1 VATLYAAHNGS
12 RDDSVSGTW
21 PEVFVVGVTDVVDA
35 VGRGLLR
42 TLVPAPGVTVTDVVI
57 AEPGDRAADLRGDL
71 VVGAGVADGAGAV
84 ELIERAAAA
93 GAAGVVLRRTPA
105 RARGV
110 RAAAKRTAIALL
122 ELDESASLV
131 HAVRVIQ
138 GVVDR
143 ASAPDTAQ
151 ADPGGEADLLA
162 LADAA
167 AALVDGPV
175 TIEDAQSRVL
185 AYSSRQD
192 VTDTARVSTV
202 LGRRVPAPLVAHM
215 RSRGVFRRLARSD
228 EPFLVP
234 PGPGQEMPRFVVPVR
249 AGAEWLGSIWAVIDR
264 PPPADAVAELR
275 RTASVVAL
283 HLLRNRALADLTR
296 RLSAERLRTLLGG
309 GPVDPAAGTWL
320 PAGPWRV
327 VVLGPTG
334 PAAGSGGVEADLD
347 VWESR
352 FRRRGWRQP
361 LLTDVGDVPYALVVA
376 RTEPGRPPAA
386 GTWPWLAALAAESDW
401 VVAGVAVDR
410 PAQLVTSAHTAAQL
424 AVLRGG
430 DPGLGSV
437 TTAEDQW
444 AALTV
449 TRAVGAIAAVSV
461 DEVALAGPLAA
472 LADHDRRRHTAYL
485 PSLAAWLD
493 HPGEP
498 TAAAKSL
505 AVHVNTLRHR
515 MTRMSEVAPLRLDDP
530 TERLA
535 LRLLLAARGF

>member
-1 VATLYAAHNGS
+1 MVAVA
-12 RDDSVSGTW
+12 
-21 PEVFVVGVTDVVDA
+21 DVVA
-35 VGRGLLR
+35 ALGGGLLR
-42 TLVPAPGVTVTDVVI
+42 TLVPAPGTTVTDVVI
-57 AEPGDRAADLRGDL
+57 AEPRDRAADLAGDL
-71 VVGAGVADGAGAV
+71 VVGAGIADAAGAV
-84 ELIERAAAA
+84 DLVERAAAA
-93 GAAGVVLRRTPA
+93 GAAGVVLRRDAA

-110 RAAAKRTAIALL
+110 RAAARRSGIALL

-131 HAVRVIQ
+131 HVVGVIQ
-138 GVVDR
+138 GIVDR
-143 ASAPDTAQ
+143 AAGPDSALV
-151 ADPGGEADLLA
+151 DPGGEADLLA

-175 TIEDAQSRVL
+175 TIEDAQSRVV
-185 AYSSRQD
+185 AYSTRQD

-234 PGPGQEMPRFVVPVR
+234 PGPGQEMPRYVVPVR
-249 AGAEWLGSIWAVIDR
+249 AGGEWLGSIWAVIDR
-264 PPPADAVAELR
+264 PPPNDAVAELR

-309 GPVDPAAGTWL
+309 GAVDPAAASWL
-320 PAGPWRV
+320 PPGPWRAV
-327 VVLGPTG
+327 ALGPTG
-334 PAAGSGGVEADLD
+334 PSPASGGVEGDLD

-361 LLTDVGDVPYALVVA
+361 LLTDLGDLPYALLTTA
-376 RTEPGRPPAA
+376 TEPGRAPAA
-386 GTWPWLAALAAESDW
+386 GTWPWLAALAAEADEPDRSSQAGW
-401 VVAGVAVDR
+401 VAAGVVVVSPADLAASARSAAQVAGLRRDDQALG
-410 PAQLVTSAHTAAQL
+410 PA
-424 AVLRGG
+424 
-430 DPGLGSV
+430 P
-437 TTAEDQW
+437 TAEHQW
-444 AALTV
+444 ATLTV
-449 TRAVGAIAAVSV
+449 SRAVGALTGAGVSTT
-461 DEVALAGPLAA
+461 ALAGPVAV

-485 PSLAAWLD
+485 LSLAAWLD

-505 AVHVNTLRHR
+505 GVHVNTLRHR
-515 MTRMSEVAPLRLDDP
+515 MVRMSEVAPLRLDDP

-535 LRLLLAARGF
+535 LRLQLAALGV